1 MGLLFFFASPTAAPL
16 SLVRADL
23 LDVMHALIRI
33 RRRRVV
39 TVHRVPCPQI
49 SSSYFRF

>member
-23 LDVMHALIRI
+23 LDVMHALIR
-33 RRRRVV
+33 RRRVV
-39 TVHRVPCPQI
+39 TVRRVPCPQN